1 MNDGEV
7 KLSRTKCFVLR
18 ELGFSG
24 NPAYSKLHL
33 ETWLTAISWFEAL
46 QHGQVAESL
55 EDLGSVL
62 LIRL

>member
-1 MNDGEV
+1 M
-7 KLSRTKCFVLR
+7 LR